1 MDGKQQPPFAGKM
14 TSRHLPDCIPVKR
27 LWPGKTFPLLMALVI
42 CFIFLSAC
50 KPKTV
55 PDSATMKAEIAQEFA
70 KADKGDAAARFNI
83 GLMYFR
89 GEGVPQDYRQ
99 ARVWF
104 EKAAMQGLGEAQY
117 NLGAMLEQG
126 LGVEKNAATAKNWYE
141 KAAAQGIGEAQYSLA
156 NLYLFGQGT
165 SQNLD
170 KASEWMQK
178 AAAHGIMAARERLSI
193 LLCNDSGSFEPAK
206 IRSWLGQSSRSG
218 GEKVKILQEKI
229 RDKS

>member
-1 MDGKQQPPFAGKM
+1 MIFRLLPVGTSMERLNLKKAG
-14 TSRHLPDCIPVKR
+14 C
-27 LWPGKTFPLLMALVI
+27 LLMALAI
-42 CFIFLSAC
+42 CFLFLSAC

-55 PDSATMKAEIAQEFA
+55 LDTAPLKAEIAQEFA

-126 LGVEKNAATAKNWYE
+126 LGTEKNATTARAWYE
-141 KAAAQGIGEAQYSLA
+141 KAAGQGNAHAQYNLA
-156 NLYLFGQGT
+156 RLYLTGKGT
-165 SQNLD
+165 SQNIG
-170 KASEWMQK
+170 KAGEWMQK
-178 AAAHGIMAARERLSI
+178 AAEQGMTEAKERFSMLFDSQ
-193 LLCNDSGSFEPAK
+193 SGSFKPAK
-206 IRSWLGQSSRSG
+206 IQSWIEQSVQTG
-218 GEKVKILQEKI
+218 GEKAKILQEKI
-229 RDKS
+229 RSHS

>member
-1 MDGKQQPPFAGKM
+1 ME
-14 TSRHLPDCIPVKR
+14 R
-27 LWPGKTFPLLMALVI
+27 LNLKKTGCLLMVLAI
-42 CFIFLSAC
+42 CFLFLSAC

-55 PDSATMKAEIAQEFA
+55 LDTTPLKAEIAQEFA

-126 LGVEKNAATAKNWYE
+126 LGTEKNATTARAWYE
-141 KAAAQGIGEAQYSLA
+141 KAAGQGNAHAQYNLA
-156 NLYLFGQGT
+156 RLYLTGKGT
-165 SQNLD
+165 SQNIG
-170 KASEWMQK
+170 KAGEWMQK
-178 AAAHGIMAARERLSI
+178 AAEQGMTEAKERFSMLFDSQ
-193 LLCNDSGSFEPAK
+193 SGSFKPAK
-206 IRSWLGQSSRSG
+206 IQLWIEQSVQTG
-218 GEKVKILQEKI
+218 GEKAKILQEKI
-229 RDKS
+229 RSHS